1 MFTGLVQSIARVTR
15 REEQPAGLRLWLD
28 LGPLAEGQLLG
39 ASIAVAG
46 CCLTVVQFEGTQASF
61 DLSPETLAKT
71 RFTDI
76 QVGQAVN
83 IEAALRA
90 GEPLGGHFVSGHVD
104 GIGRFLSRE
113 QQGDY
118 QVQRFVAPQ
127 EIDALLVPKGSVT
140 IDGVS
145 LTVAELFPENQFSV
159 ALIPETLQRTTLGG
173 LSEGT
178 SVHMEG
184 DVLGKFVHAYLERRG
199 AGRNTSG

>member
-39 ASIAVAG
+39 ASIAVSG
-46 CCLTVVQFEGTQASF
+46 CCLTVVQFDGTEASF
-61 DLSPETLAKT
+61 DLSPETLART
-71 RFTDI
+71 RFRDV
-76 QVGQAVN
+76 QPGDRLNV
-83 IEAALRA
+83 EAALRA
-90 GEPLGGHFVSGHVD
+90 GDPLGGHFVSGHVD
-104 GIGRFLSRE
+104 AMGRFLSRE

-118 QVQRFVAPQ
+118 EVQRFEAPQ

-173 LSEGT
+173 MPEG
-178 SVHMEG
+178 SLVHMEG
-184 DVLGKFVHAYLERRG
+184 DVLGKFVQAYLERRG
-199 AGRNTSG
+199 SGRNTSD